1 MGKKMKTVKKN
12 QTARSQIWKICQ
24 TSSVTMANGTN
35 VKSSQSIWARSN
47 VKPTSACFTVWKV
60 SWLKVMPKPN
70 VKRTKME
77 YGNSI
82 KNLECVSNAAMT
94 VQRWKCLIWKNQIMK
109 TRRNLCAKKAKTAK
123 KNQKNQCVTMK
134 MKIVKKNQK
143 NQCVTKVT
151 KQMIVTMKKNQI
163 MMMRSQCAK
172 KVKTAKKNRT
182 ARSLIWK
189 KCQMSLVKMANGISV
204 KSNPSIWVKS
214 NAKPTNVCFT
224 VWKASWLKAT
234 EKPNAKRTRMAHGN
248 STKNS
253 VPVSNAVMIA
263 QKSRCQKCQKSL
275 KTKKNQKTKKKN
287 QKMKKR
293 NLKTLKTKTRS
304 QKMRKKQVKPRVFP
318 EMTANGKNAN
328 LNQLK
333 MVKSLAWMLS
343 AVLNVKKA
351 SW

>member
-35 VKSSQSIWARSN
+35 VKSNQSIWARSN

-189 KCQMSLVKMANGISV
+189 KCQMSLVTMANGISV

-234 EKPNAKRTRMAHGN
+234 EKPNAKRTRMAYGN

-263 QKSRCQKCQKSL
+263 QKSRCQKCQKCQKSL
-275 KTKKNQKTKKKN
+275 KMKKNQKTKKKN

-293 NLKTLKTKTRS
+293 NLKTKKRS

>member
-1 MGKKMKTVKKN
+1 MG
-12 QTARSQIWKICQ
+12 
-24 TSSVTMANGTN
+24 
-35 VKSSQSIWARSN
+35 
-47 VKPTSACFTVWKV
+47 
-60 SWLKVMPKPN
+60 
-70 VKRTKME
+70 
-77 YGNSI
+77 
-82 KNLECVSNAAMT
+82 
-94 VQRWKCLIWKNQIMK
+94 
-109 TRRNLCAKKAKTAK
+109 
-123 KNQKNQCVTMK
+123 
-134 MKIVKKNQK
+134 
-143 NQCVTKVT
+143 
-151 KQMIVTMKKNQI
+151 
-163 MMMRSQCAK
+163 
-172 KVKTAKKNRT
+172 KKNRT

-189 KCQMSLVKMANGISV
+189 KCQMSLVTMANGISV

-275 KTKKNQKTKKKN
+275 KTKK
-287 QKMKKR
+287 
-293 NLKTLKTKTRS
+293 
-304 QKMRKKQVKPRVFP
+304 QVKPRVFP

-333 MVKSLAWMLS
+333 MVKSPAWMLS